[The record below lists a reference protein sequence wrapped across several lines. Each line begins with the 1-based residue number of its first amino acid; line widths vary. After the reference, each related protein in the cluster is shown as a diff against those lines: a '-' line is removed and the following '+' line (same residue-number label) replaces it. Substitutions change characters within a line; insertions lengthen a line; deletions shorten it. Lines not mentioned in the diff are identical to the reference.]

1 MANANIGKSYL
12 DINYIKYYD
21 SCTNVSDKRF
31 KTNINPISYE
41 QALNFVINAKPVSY
55 ELIDSPLNVHHG
67 MVAQD
72 IKKYVNIQKNW
83 GLVQEDGDGFLS
95 LNYIEMI
102 PDMIVVMQQ
111 LVK

>member
-1 MANANIGKSYL
+1 
-12 DINYIKYYD
+12 
-21 SCTNVSDKRF
+21 
-31 KTNINPISYE
+31 
-41 QALNFVINAKPVSY
+41 
-55 ELIDSPLNVHHG
+55 

-111 LVK
+111 LVKQIEELKAKTT